1 MKKTSLFIAFISLL
15 GLASCNKNPTST
27 SDSVIPTTPAS
38 SNTSSSSSSFDD
50 WAIEDQITYLED
62 VLQVYSEDVVS
73 SQTEDAE
80 ALYSYSNGALEI
92 YSKSKSTS
100 TLYSYTNTNVIAT
113 TGSIQYGE
121 DDDTD
126 KTITTYVSQKYH
138 DSEYIYLLTEYS
150 DGEKTKSTTDYTGK
164 KDEMS
169 LQFIPSVIVQLE
181 SLYNFI
187 DNSYATITFE
197 CEEGDTFYFGYKLV
211 LDYSGQIQ
219 TTQARYDL
227 EIKNDKIEN
236 IRYAYDDIVT
246 VSSIT
251 QKKQIVS
258 DLSFKYET
266 ITQFSDTLFNPTD
279 FTESEDTN

>member
-1 MKKTSLFIAFISLL
+1 MKKTSLFIALISLL
-15 GLASCNKNPTST
+15 GLASCNKNNTST
-27 SDSVIPTTPAS
+27 SSIIPTTPAS

-50 WAIEDQITYLED
+50 WAIEEQITYLED
-62 VLQVYSEDVVS
+62 FLQVYSEDVVS

-92 YSKSKSTS
+92 YSKSIATS
-100 TLYSYTNTNVIAT
+100 TLYLYTNTNVITT

-121 DDDTD
+121 DTDID

-138 DSEYIYLLTEYS
+138 DSECIYLLTEYS
-150 DGEKTKSTTDYTGK
+150 YGEKTKSTIDYTGK

-169 LQFIPSVIVQLE
+169 LQFIPSVIAQLE

-187 DNSYATITFE
+187 DSSNATITLE
-197 CEEGDTFYFGYKLV
+197 CEEGDTFYFGYKLI
-211 LDYSGQIQ
+211 LDYSGQTQ

-227 EIKNDKIEN
+227 EIKNDKIES
-236 IRYAYDDIVT
+236 IRYAFDDIVT

-266 ITQFSDTLFNPTD
+266 ITQFTDTLFNPTD
-279 FTESEDTN
+279 FTVSEDTN